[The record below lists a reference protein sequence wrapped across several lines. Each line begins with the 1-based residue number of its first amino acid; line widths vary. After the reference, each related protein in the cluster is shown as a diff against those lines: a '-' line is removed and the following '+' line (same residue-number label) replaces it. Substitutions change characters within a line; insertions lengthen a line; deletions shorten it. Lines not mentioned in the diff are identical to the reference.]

1 MQLYVKMPRTHIL
14 EEELRDVLIE
24 VAKICNKKVKK
35 SYDKPYA
42 IPRIVARN
50 LGYFTT
56 DGRADGNRAKTI
68 MRKLAKQG
76 KLLCIGTAKLRSI
89 EGGKS
94 ATKYAE
100 AYIINKNY
108 E

>member
-1 MQLYVKMPRTHIL
+1 MAKTVIL
-14 EEELRDVLIE
+14 PSELRDVLIE

-50 LGYFTT
+50 LGYITK
-56 DGRADGNRAKTI
+56 DGRADGNRAKSI
-68 MRKLAKQG
+68 LRELEKQG
-76 KLLCIGTAKLRSI
+76 KLICLGSAKIRNAESGT
-89 EGGKS
+89 S

-100 AYIINKNY
+100 AYIINKDY